1 MHCTTGLQP
10 PQTPS
15 VDVNHVPPRQR
26 NRTAF
31 MAVSSPPPWLPST
44 FCCTPTIGLS
54 PGQYEAL
61 PQVPHVPPLFA
72 LIHNAP
78 ALSTL
83 VNFGLGSAAC
93 ACTEAWR
100 WISAMLS
107 EAEEQ
112 LPSGA
117 GELVPYH
124 APAMSVQRM
133 FVNCIVVARSRC
145 VGSVYVRW
153 GFKGLSPQRKRS
165 SQNDHGIRIY
175 GSVQCERCYI
185 SRWWICKG
193 SVQYYFG
200 GAFLHRL
207 VRFIAKTKN
216 VIDTM
221 SSWWIGGLQKT
232 SFVALVFHQS
242 PPTLSERSSVFE
254 SSFFNP

>member
-1 MHCTTGLQP
+1 M
-10 PQTPS
+10 
-15 VDVNHVPPRQR
+15 PPRQR

-175 GSVQCERCYI
+175 GSAQCERCYI
-185 SRWWICKG
+185 SR
-193 SVQYYFG
+193 
-200 GAFLHRL
+200 
-207 VRFIAKTKN
+207 
-216 VIDTM
+216 
-221 SSWWIGGLQKT
+221 
-232 SFVALVFHQS
+232 
-242 PPTLSERSSVFE
+242 
-254 SSFFNP
+254 